1 MTARDS
7 RGRRRVLGKF
17 EYDAEPV
24 TDPAHDLKSRNLVVS
39 PHLHDGCQLLENNA
53 AERSM
58 VARRGC
64 LGWARTGKMSGQLAI
79 PVGTIARNYSRALIL
94 MLAPRVNSGT
104 AANK

>member
-1 MTARDS
+1 MAARDD
-7 RGRRRVLGKF
+7 RGRRRVLRKF
-17 EYDAEPV
+17 EYDAKPV
-24 TDPAHDLKSRNLVVS
+24 TDPAHDLKSRDLFVS

-58 VARRGC
+58 VARRV
-64 LGWARTGKMSGQLAI
+64 GWARTGKMSGELAI